1 MTRSIRR
8 ILFNIALLFILI
20 SAIVPAYVQAVD
32 MPQVIYETS
41 QSKYI
46 GSGIKYE
53 NIKKFTSQG
62 WWNINLVR
70 VDLTDEYAEIK
81 GLFSDKGL
89 SARDTVSNMVTRS
102 KAVAGVNGDFFN
114 YSPIPHPMGTFI
126 QDGEIISSP
135 IERAYALPTFYLD
148 LFNNPDITF
157 FDRTM
162 KITSLE
168 SGKSVNI
175 SLINKAA
182 DMNMVTL
189 LNSNWGSKSFGKQYS
204 NEKDGPMVEM
214 VVVDDV
220 VVDIRID
227 QEAVNIPE
235 NGYVICVRGERKEPL
250 LENFKVGDRVKLELG
265 TSPNLENIKFA
276 IGGGSIILKDGQIIN
291 SNINIAG
298 NQPRTGIGITE
309 DRKEL
314 IIATIDG
321 RDVSY
326 VGVTQEVF
334 AAILRELGA
343 YNALNLD
350 GGGSTTMAIK
360 PVDKQIA
367 EVVNKPSEG
376 TERKVVNGIG
386 VFTNA
391 PKGELSY
398 IEIET
403 DDTNMFPYTTRNFTV
418 KGYDQYHNPYEIDQ
432 DKVYYTVSGLE
443 GEIVE
448 NKFRAYSPGKGA
460 ITAYYEG
467 LTASV
472 EIRVLDELKSLVLP
486 VSKFALQPMGSKTIS
501 TIYGLDRNG
510 HRAKIY
516 HEDMEWTVIGDLGYI
531 EEGVFHSNGNTGA
544 GALSLRLGNVIGNI
558 LITVGSDE
566 GKAVEGFEKLDNFDS
581 LVYPDTVVG
590 NISLADEAQEGN
602 YSLKISY
609 DFSQGQGTRAY
620 YVRLLQGGKIGHT
633 FEGTP
638 NKLSLWVKGDGK
650 GAWLRGKLV
659 DAKGK
664 SYNIDFKRFL
674 NSTEW
679 EKVEALIPSEVTY
692 PISLERIY
700 VVEIENEKKYAGEI
714 LIDSLE
720 AYYPPKY
727 DESIAPKE
735 SKFIDEKN
743 TKAEKLESGLS
754 VVVSRLP
761 EIKEELDE
769 NVVQAIYSNIISAT
783 RGSDL
788 SLIIGRAN
796 NELNNNIKSNKIINI
811 GAPYINHRYEN
822 LLIIDASSIRGGLRP
837 TNPQQWIWL
846 KGAINNTDKD
856 HIILFLNTPIFGQG
870 GFKDPLEAEL
880 LHNMLS
886 NCHEEGKSV
895 WVIYPGSTTKVELK
909 EGVRYMQLN
918 NRPINNKE
926 DLKYMNTIEFIINGE
941 EISYQ
946 IH

>member
-403 DDTNMFPYTTRNFTV
+403 DEAKMFPHTTRSFTV

-432 DKVYYTVSGLE
+432 SKVYYTVNGIE
-443 GEIVE
+443 GEMAG
-448 NKFRAYSPGKGA
+448 NKFKAFSPGKGA
-460 ITAYYEG
+460 ITAHYED
-467 LTASV
+467 LTASI
-472 EIRVLDELKSLVLP
+472 EIRILDEVKSLLVP
-486 VSKFALQPMGSKTIS
+486 VSRFTLQPNESRTIS
-501 TIYGLDRNG
+501 TVYGLDRNG
-510 HRAKIY
+510 HKAKIY
-516 HEDMEWTVIGDLGYI
+516 HEDIEWTVLGDIGHFENGIFY
-531 EEGVFHSNGNTGA
+531 SNGNVGA
-544 GALSLRLGNVIGNI
+544 GALRLRVGNAIGNI
-558 LITVGSDE
+558 LISVGSDE
-566 GKAVEGFEKLDNFDS
+566 GKAVEDFENISSFDS
-581 LVYPDTVVG
+581 LVYPDAVKG
-590 NISLADEAQEGN
+590 SIALSDEAKTGN
-602 YSLKISY
+602 HSLKLNY
-609 DFSQGQGTRAY
+609 DFTEGEGTRAF
-620 YVRLLQGGKIGHT
+620 YVRLLQGEKVGLG

-650 GAWLRGKLV
+650 GAWLRGKIV

-664 SYNIDFKRFL
+664 GYNIDFKRFL
-674 NSTEW
+674 DSTEW
-679 EKVEALIPSEVTY
+679 ERVEALIPSEVTY
-692 PISLERIY
+692 PITLERIY
-700 VVEIENEKKYAGEI
+700 LVEIESNKKYAGEV
-714 LIDSLE
+714 LIDGLE

-727 DESIAPKE
+727 DETIAPKE
-735 SKFIDEKN
+735 TKLVDEKN
-743 TKAEKLESGLS
+743 VKAEKIESSLS
-754 VVVSRLP
+754 VVVTRLP
-761 EIKEELDE
+761 QLKEELDQ
-769 NVVQAIYSNIISAT
+769 NIVQSIYNKIISST
-783 RGSDL
+783 SGSNL
-788 SLIIGRAN
+788 SLIVGQDD
-796 NELNNNIKSNKIINI
+796 ELNKNIKSNRIINI
-811 GAPYINHRYEN
+811 GKPYVNHRYEN
-822 LLIIDASSIRGGLRP
+822 LLIIDASSARGGLRP

-846 KGAINNTDKD
+846 KEAVNNTDKN
-856 HIILFLNTPIFGQG
+856 HIMLFLNTPVFGQG
-870 GFKDPLEAEL
+870 GFKDPLEADL
-880 LHNMLS
+880 LHNMLAKS
-886 NCHEEGKSV
+886 YENGKTV
-895 WVIYPGSTTKVELK
+895 WVIYPGTTTKVELK
-909 EGVRYMQLN
+909 DGVRYIQLD
-918 NRPINNKE
+918 NRPVNNE
-926 DLKYMNTIEFIINGE
+926 AELKYINSIEFTINGE
-941 EISYQ
+941 EITYQ